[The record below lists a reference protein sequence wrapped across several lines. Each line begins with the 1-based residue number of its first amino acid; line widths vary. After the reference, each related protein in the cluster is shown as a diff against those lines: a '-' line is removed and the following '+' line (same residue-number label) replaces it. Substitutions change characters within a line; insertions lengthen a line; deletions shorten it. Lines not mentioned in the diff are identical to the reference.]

1 MTCGHIFLTT
11 FKYFYKRTDKEQ
23 KTWKGQIFLPL
34 SGIFPPVKTSFQV
47 AGTIKKKQTKKQT
60 KQNKQKT
67 PRFVYKET
75 SVNIL
80 IIIAT
85 LLLGEI
91 FLSLTE

>member
-1 MTCGHIFLTT
+1 MNPWVQSQPGLQS
-11 FKYFYKRTDKEQ
+11 E
-23 KTWKGQIFLPL
+23 
-34 SGIFPPVKTSFQV
+34 FQDTE
-47 AGTIKKKQTKKQT
+47 GYTEKPCLKKKQT